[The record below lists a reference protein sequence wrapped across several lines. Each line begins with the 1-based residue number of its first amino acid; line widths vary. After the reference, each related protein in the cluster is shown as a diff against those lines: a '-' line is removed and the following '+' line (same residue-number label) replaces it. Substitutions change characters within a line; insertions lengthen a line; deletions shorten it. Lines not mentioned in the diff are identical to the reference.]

1 MMTNLTR
8 SAVALFVCLALAAGW
23 SGALAAE
30 IPNITGVQVSPDARQ
45 IMIKGDGPLGKHSAF
60 VISHPHRLVVDFEAA
75 GLGAVSAKTKIH
87 EGPINEIRMG
97 KVNSRSRVVADF
109 GDNAVPPFKIHF
121 QGNVVVIAL
130 GDGPSSAARG
140 GTISAPSPVVA
151 RALNK
156 PRAGARSAKTSLQV
170 DKHSGMTIK
179 TSGIKDSL
187 VFMELADK
195 SNPKRVYR
203 LAISCDLGARQ
214 IRHATLSDDSGAVR
228 RFELAGVNLPR
239 ASRGETNEPVVGPR
253 KEGESQA
260 GNPGKRTRYHWG
272 LPNVERKE
280 PQDELLSSKSP
291 FDSDDSQ
298 IMTRVSAR

>member
-8 SAVALFVCLALAAGW
+8 TAVALFACLVLAASW

-30 IPNITGVQVSPDARQ
+30 VPNITGVQVSPDARQ

-60 VISHPHRLVVDFEAA
+60 VISRPHRLVVDFEAA
-75 GLGAVSAKTKIH
+75 GLGAVPAKTKIH

-97 KVNSRSRVVADF
+97 RVNSRSRVVADF
-109 GDNAVPPFKIHF
+109 GDNAVPPFKIHL
-121 QGNVVVIAL
+121 QGNLVVIAL
-130 GDGPSSAARG
+130 GDRPSSAARA
-140 GTISAPSPVVA
+140 GTISTPSPVVA

-156 PRAGARSAKTSLQV
+156 PRPGARSTKTPLQV
-170 DKHSGMTIK
+170 DKNSGMTIK

-195 SNPKRVYR
+195 GNPKRVYR

-228 RFELAGVNLPR
+228 RFELAGVNSPR
-239 ASRGETNEPVVGPR
+239 ASQEETSGPVVGPR
-253 KEGESQA
+253 REGKSQA
-260 GNPGKRTRYHWG
+260 VSPGKRTKYHWG

-280 PQDELLSSKSP
+280 PQDQLLGSRSP
-291 FDSDDSQ
+291 FHSDDPQ